1 MKKFYFLFLFA
12 LIASI
17 GNLYAAE
24 KTVTWNFAGR
34 KSGSGAT
41 TSCEL
46 KVQSGSA
53 TGTWKISASE
63 NFTAQTGSGSTS
75 VTLGSKKAPC
85 TDAKL
90 ELTNSP
96 IPEGAQIKKVSITA
110 KTNNAK
116 GATFGLQIGGV
127 SSETTLT
134 FDKTKTT
141 QEFTESKV
149 GNVVLVINT
158 LNQSNVS
165 LYSISITYE
174 EVAETKCAKPTFNLE
189 NGKTYTDA
197 QTLVITST
205 TADATIHYTI
215 NRGEE
220 KTGQPAEFTENGEYT
235 VDAWATK
242 DNLTESDHASIKFTI
257 AKKCAAP
264 TFTPAAGYLKL
275 GNAITFTSAT
285 ADAEISYQY
294 SYNGGEYTSFVK
306 GTSFTPD
313 KEGTYKIIAK
323 ATKTGLEDGV
333 SGEQIYE
340 VGNLVFYESFDKND
354 GTGGNDGKWSGSIA
368 SNDIQ
373 YDVTG
378 WTCQNAS
385 GANKCAKFGT
395 SSKKGTATTPALTDL
410 EGDAILTFKAAPWNT
425 EGGKMSVT
433 ISDGTIET
441 SEFELIN
448 NTFTEYSV
456 KISGG
461 ATSKITF
468 TSSEARFFLDEVKVK
483 QVAVATPTITPNGG
497 DVKVGDKITFA
508 TKTDGATLSYSTDG
522 GQTWTPGSEYTATT
536 VGALNLWVKATKG
549 SDESAVAKATF
560 NVVDPNAIGSVNIN
574 ITADKTAKTG
584 ELFGTMTVAV
594 PMPINA
600 TVMDVVIKKDGK
612 EFSSDKNLTAEFSKE
627 ITETGTY
634 EIDVTANNDKEIIG
648 DKKTAEF
655 YSNKLTDIADFLLYG
670 PECNNLFGSDVV
682 YEFTCP
688 LSVTYANGS
697 NLWVTDGTDGM
708 LIFQR
713 GGFSTAY
720 TNGTVFAKGI
730 KGQYT
735 VYNNTIELTE
745 PVLTETTEGA
755 TVDPKQ
761 IEIAAISADNQNQFV
776 IIKDAV
782 LNVKNETFADAAGN
796 TVDMYDKKFCTVPA
810 DGTYDVVGIVSYY
823 GYSEAE
829 AATQVYPL
837 AFLTAPTATL
847 GFTAAEINEM
857 PWLAANDI
865 VLTEDGSFE
874 DMNASC
880 VKLTCEEGAQI
891 EYTLDS
897 GEPSPSTATV
907 ESGTEIG
914 FTDGESYMLT
924 VCAVKG
930 GYKSASR
937 EYLFSIGKTSSVSS
951 MSAEG
956 VKVFAA
962 EGGVEVVADEAAD
975 VAVYTVAGQLVRQ
988 ARVAEGSTL
997 VNVAP
1002 GFYVVRANGTA
1013 TKVIVR

>member
-24 KTVTWNFAGR
+24 KTVTYTFTSKTWEAAAGNWTSIVPADAKYNAGPCASNPKNHPSAESPITYTNIKKIDVAWKTTSITGSIDVYVGSEKITTISCKNNKTLTTSISPTTT
-34 KSGSGAT
+34 KSGKVKFVMTTTGANLY
-41 TSCEL
+41 L
-46 KVQSGSA
+46 K
-53 TGTWKISASE
+53 
-63 NFTAQTGSGSTS
+63 
-75 VTLGSKKAPC
+75 
-85 TDAKL
+85 
-90 ELTNSP
+90 
-96 IPEGAQIKKVSITA
+96 SIA
-110 KTNNAK
+110 
-116 GATFGLQIGGV
+116 
-127 SSETTLT
+127 
-134 FDKTKTT
+134 
-141 QEFTESKV
+141 
-149 GNVVLVINT
+149 
-158 LNQSNVS
+158 
-165 LYSISITYE
+165 ITYE
-174 EVAETKCAKPTFNLE
+174 EVAETQCAKPTFNLE
-189 NGKTYTDA
+189 NGKAYTDA
-197 QTLVITST
+197 QTLEITST

-215 NRGEE
+215 NGGEE

-242 DNLTESDHASIKFTI
+242 DNLTESDHNSITFTI

-264 TFTPAAGYLKL
+264 TFTPAAGFLKL

-285 ADAEISYQY
+285 ADAEVYYQY

-323 ATKTGLEDGV
+323 ATKTGFEDGV

-354 GTGGNDGKWSGSIA
+354 GTGGNDGEWSGSIA
-368 SNDIQ
+368 ASDIQ
-373 YDVTG
+373 YDVAG
-378 WTCQNAS
+378 WTCENAK
-385 GANKCAKFGT
+385 GANMCAKFGT
-395 SSKKGTATTPALTDL
+395 GSAKGKATTPALTGL
-410 EGDAILTFKAAPWNT
+410 AGDAVLTFKAGAWNT
-425 EGGKMSVT
+425 DKNTTLNISITNGTLDKASVNLKK
-433 ISDGTIET
+433 GE
-441 SEFELIN
+441 
-448 NTFTEYSV
+448 FTEYT
-456 KISGG
+456 INITGAD

-468 TSSEARFFLDEVKVK
+468 EAAADKNNRFFLDEVKVK
-483 QVAVATPTITPNGG
+483 QVAVSTPTITPNGG
-497 DVKVGDKITFA
+497 DVNVGDKITFA
-508 TKTDGATLSYSTDG
+508 TKTDGATLSYSTDE
-522 GQTWTPGSEYTATT
+522 GQTWTQGSEYTAAKA
-536 VGALNLWVKATKG
+536 GALNLWVKATKG

-600 TVMDVVIKKDGK
+600 TVMDVVIKKGGK

-634 EIDVTANNDKEIIG
+634 EIEVIAMNDNEGITE

-697 NLWVTDGTDGM
+697 NLWVTDGTYGM
-708 LIFQR
+708 LIYEKR
-713 GGFSTAY
+713 GLSTTY

-735 VYNNTIELTE
+735 VYNNTIELLNPT
-745 PVLTETTEGA
+745 LTETTEGA
-755 TVDPKQ
+755 TIDPKQ
-761 IEIAAISADNQNQFV
+761 IEIAAIKADNQNQYV

-782 LNVKNETFADAAGN
+782 LNVKNKTFADAAGN
-796 TVDMYDKKFCTVPA
+796 TVDMFDKKFCTVPA
-810 DGTYDVVGIVSYY
+810 DGTYDVVSIVSYF

-847 GFTAAEINEM
+847 GFTAAEVNEM
-857 PWLAANDI
+857 PWLAANDK

-937 EYLFSIGKTSSVSS
+937 EYVFSIGKTSSVSS

-956 VKVFAA
+956 VKVVAA
-962 EGGVEVVADEAAD
+962 EGGVKVVADEAAE
-975 VAVYTVAGQLVRQ
+975 VAVYTAAGQLVRQ

>member
-1 MKKFYFLFLFA
+1 MFA

-34 KSGSGAT
+34 KSGTGAT

-53 TGTWKISASE
+53 SGTWKITASE
-63 NFTAQTGSGSTS
+63 KFSAQTGSGSTS
-75 VTLGSKKAPC
+75 VTLGSRNNPC
-85 TDAKL
+85 IDAKL

-110 KTNNAK
+110 NTNKAK

-134 FDKTKTT
+134 FDNTRTT

-149 GNVVLVINT
+149 GNIVLVINT
-158 LNQSNVS
+158 LNKSNVS

-174 EVAETKCAKPTFNLE
+174 EVAETKCA
-189 NGKTYTDA
+189 
-197 QTLVITST
+197 
-205 TADATIHYTI
+205 
-215 NRGEE
+215 
-220 KTGQPAEFTENGEYT
+220 
-235 VDAWATK
+235 
-242 DNLTESDHASIKFTI
+242 
-257 AKKCAAP
+257 
-264 TFTPAAGYLKL
+264 
-275 GNAITFTSAT
+275 
-285 ADAEISYQY
+285 
-294 SYNGGEYTSFVK
+294 
-306 GTSFTPD
+306 
-313 KEGTYKIIAK
+313 
-323 ATKTGLEDGV
+323 
-333 SGEQIYE
+333 
-340 VGNLVFYESFDKND
+340 
-354 GTGGNDGKWSGSIA
+354 
-368 SNDIQ
+368 
-373 YDVTG
+373 
-378 WTCQNAS
+378 
-385 GANKCAKFGT
+385 
-395 SSKKGTATTPALTDL
+395 
-410 EGDAILTFKAAPWNT
+410 
-425 EGGKMSVT
+425 
-433 ISDGTIET
+433 
-441 SEFELIN
+441 
-448 NTFTEYSV
+448 
-456 KISGG
+456 
-461 ATSKITF
+461 
-468 TSSEARFFLDEVKVK
+468 
-483 QVAVATPTITPNGG
+483 TPTITPNGG
-497 DVKVGDKITFA
+497 DVNVGGKITFA
-508 TKTDGATLSYSTDG
+508 TKTDGATLSYSTDEG
-522 GQTWTPGSEYTATT
+522 KTWTPGSEYTATT
-536 VGALNLWVKATKG
+536 VGALNLWVKATKD

-574 ITADKTAKTG
+574 ITADKKAKTG
-584 ELFGTMTVAV
+584 EFFGTMTVAV

-600 TVMDVVIKKDGK
+600 TEMDVVIKKNGK
-612 EFSSDKNLTAEFSKE
+612 EFSSDNGLMAEFSKE

-634 EIDVTANNDKEIIG
+634 EINVTAKNDNDITEG
-648 DKKTAEF
+648 TGTAIF

-688 LSVTYANGS
+688 LSVTFSKGE

-708 LIFQR
+708 LIFKR
-713 GGFSTAY
+713 GGFTTAY

-730 KGQYT
+730 KGQYY
-735 VYNNTIELTE
+735 VYNNTIELTS
-745 PVLTETTEGA
+745 PILTETTEGA

-761 IEIAAISADNQNQFV
+761 IEIAAITADNQNQFV
-776 IIKDAV
+776 VIKDAV
-782 LNVKNETFADAAGN
+782 LNVKNKTFADATGN

-810 DGTYDVVGIVSYY
+810 DGTYDVVGIVSYF
-823 GYSEAE
+823 GYSEAV

-847 GFTAAEINEM
+847 GFTAAEIKKN
-857 PWLAANDI
+857 PWIAANDK
-865 VLTEDGSFE
+865 VLTEEATEVKD
-874 DMNASC
+874 ASC

-891 EYTLDS
+891 EYTLVS
-897 GEPSPSTATV
+897 AEIGSSTATV
-907 ESGTEIG
+907 ESGAEIVG
-914 FTDGESYMLT
+914 LIKDESYELT

-937 EYLFSIGKTSSVSS
+937 QYVFTITGSTSSVSS

-962 EGGVEVVADEAAD
+962 EGGVEVVAAEATD

-988 ARVAEGSTL
+988 ARVAEGNTL

>member
-17 GNLYAAE
+17 GNLYAVE
-24 KTVTWNFAGR
+24 KTVTFDFSTNPGAV
-34 KSGSGAT
+34 SGIKNGEITVSFKTPGVTPVWKGGEIRAYAKNT
-41 TSCEL
+41 ITVSSAKKIKAIKFTFNKDDGNEITSTP
-46 KVQSGSA
+46 
-53 TGTWKISASE
+53 TGFTDPTWTGESE
-63 NFTAQTGSGSTS
+63 S
-75 VTLGSKKAPC
+75 VVFK
-85 TDAKL
+85 
-90 ELTNSP
+90 
-96 IPEGAQIKKVSITA
+96 
-110 KTNNAK
+110 
-116 GATFGLQIGGV
+116 IGGTKGHRKV
-127 SSETTLT
+127 
-134 FDKTKTT
+134 KTI
-141 QEFTESKV
+141 EV
-149 GNVVLVINT
+149 
-158 LNQSNVS
+158 
-165 LYSISITYE
+165 TYE
-174 EVAETKCAKPTFNLE
+174 EGAETQCAT
-189 NGKTYTDA
+189 
-197 QTLVITST
+197 
-205 TADATIHYTI
+205 
-215 NRGEE
+215 
-220 KTGQPAEFTENGEYT
+220 
-235 VDAWATK
+235 
-242 DNLTESDHASIKFTI
+242 
-257 AKKCAAP
+257 P

-378 WTCQNAS
+378 WTCEYEK

-395 SSKKGTATTPALTDL
+395 SSKKGTATTPALADL

-468 TSSEARFFLDEVKVK
+468 TSSEDRFFLDEVKVK

-508 TKTDGATLSYSTDG
+508 TKTDGATLSYSTDEG
-522 GQTWTPGSEYTATT
+522 KTWTPGSEYAAAT

-810 DGTYDVVGIVSYY
+810 DGTYDVVGIVSYF
-823 GYSEAE
+823 GYSGAVP
-829 AATQVYPL
+829 ATQVYPL

-857 PWLAANDI
+857 SWLAANDK

-874 DMNASC
+874 DINASC

-937 EYLFSIGKTSSVSS
+937 EYMFSIGKTSSVSS

-962 EGGVEVVADEAAD
+962 EGGVEVVADEATD
-975 VAVYTVAGQLVRQ
+975 VAVYTAAGQLVRQ

-1002 GFYVVRANGTA
+1002 GFYVVRVNGTA

>member
-17 GNLYAAE
+17 SNLYAAE
-24 KTVTWNFAGR
+24 KTVTFDFSTDPGAVSGIKNGEIMVSFKTPGVAPVWKESNGGEIRAYAKNTITVSSAKKIKAIKFTFNKDDGNKITSTPTGFTSPTWTGESESVVFKIGG
-34 KSGSGAT
+34 KSGHR
-41 TSCEL
+41 
-46 KVQSGSA
+46 KVK
-53 TGTWKISASE
+53 TIE
-63 NFTAQTGSGSTS
+63 
-75 VTLGSKKAPC
+75 VTYDAP
-85 TDAKL
+85 
-90 ELTNSP
+90 
-96 IPEGAQIKKVSITA
+96 V
-110 KTNNAK
+110 
-116 GATFGLQIGGV
+116 
-127 SSETTLT
+127 
-134 FDKTKTT
+134 
-141 QEFTESKV
+141 
-149 GNVVLVINT
+149 
-158 LNQSNVS
+158 
-165 LYSISITYE
+165 
-174 EVAETKCAKPTFNLE
+174 ETKCATPTFNLE

-197 QTLVITST
+197 QTLEITST

-215 NRGEE
+215 NGGEE
-220 KTGQPAEFTENGEYT
+220 KTGQSAEFTENGEYT

-242 DNLTESDHASIKFTI
+242 DGLTDSEHAPITFTI

-264 TFTPAAGYLKL
+264 TFTPAAGFLKL

-285 ADAEISYQY
+285 ADAEVYYQY
-294 SYNGGEYTSFVK
+294 SYNGGEYNSFVK

-323 ATKTGLEDGV
+323 ATKTGFEDGV
-333 SGEQIYE
+333 SEEQIYE

-378 WTCQNAS
+378 WTCPNAS

-468 TSSEARFFLDEVKVK
+468 TSSEDRFFLDEVKVK

-508 TKTDGATLSYSTDG
+508 TKTDGATLSYSTDEG
-522 GQTWTPGSEYTATT
+522 KTWTPGSEYAAAT

-584 ELFGTMTVAV
+584 ELFGTMIVAV

-796 TVDMYDKKFCTVPA
+796 TVDMFNKEFCTVPA
-810 DGTYDVVGIVSYY
+810 DGTYDVVGIVSYF
-823 GYSEAE
+823 GYPNNVP
-829 AATQVYPL
+829 ATQVYPL

-891 EYTLDS
+891 EYTLSLDAD
-897 GEPSPSTATV
+897 PSTATV

-914 FTDGESYMLT
+914 FKDGDCCMLT
-924 VCAVKG
+924 VCAVNG

-951 MSAEG
+951 MSSEG

-962 EGGVEVVADEAAD
+962 EGGVEVVAEEAAE
-975 VAVYTVAGQLVRQ
+975 VAVYTAAGQLVRQ